1 MEVRAFAPAS
11 IGNVGIGFD
20 ILGLCIEHP
29 GDEVSARFA
38 DRPGVHISGISG
50 QNSETLPRDP
60 QKNTA
65 AVAVQALLDHLGLTE
80 PGIDLHIYKNMPS
93 GSGLGSSAASAVA
106 AVVAASELLQT
117 GLSKKELL
125 PFACAGEQIASGG
138 FHADNTAP
146 SLLGGIVLIR
156 DNDTLDVHRLHV
168 PRGLQVCVVHP
179 HIEVL
184 TKTARA
190 ILKPEVPMKQYV
202 RQSANLAA
210 FVVGLYNNDYA
221 LIGRSLD
228 DGIIEP
234 QRAGL
239 IPGFHAVKAAALNNG
254 ALGCSI
260 SGAGP
265 SVFALFNDEDQ
276 AARAGEAM
284 QKAFADEGIGSEI
297 ILSGVNL
304 DGAVVV
310 PPVNT
315 P

>member
-20 ILGLCIEHP
+20 ILGLCIEQP
-29 GDEVSARFA
+29 GDEVTVRFSAQT
-38 DRPGVHISGISG
+38 GVQVAGISG
-50 QNSETLPRDP
+50 QNSENLPRDP

-65 AVAVQALLDHLGLTE
+65 AVAVQALLEHLGRTDV
-80 PGIDLHIYKNMPS
+80 GIDLHIYKKMPS

-106 AVVAASELLQT
+106 AVVAANELLQA
-117 GLSKKELL
+117 GLRKKELL

-156 DNDTLDVHRLHV
+156 DNATLDVHRVHV
-168 PRGLQVCVVHP
+168 PRGLQICVVHP
-179 HIEVL
+179 KIEVL

-190 ILKPEVPMKQYV
+190 ILKPEVPMRQYV

-210 FVVGLYNNDYA
+210 FIIGLYNSDYA

-234 QRAGL
+234 QRASL
-239 IPGFHAVKAAALNNG
+239 IPGFHAVKDAALKNG

-265 SVFALFNDEDQ
+265 SVFALFNDENIAAEAGAAMQQ
-276 AARAGEAM
+276 AFAGE
-284 QKAFADEGIGSEI
+284 GIDSEI

-304 DGAVVV
+304 DGAVVLKS
-310 PPVNT
+310 
-315 P
+315 